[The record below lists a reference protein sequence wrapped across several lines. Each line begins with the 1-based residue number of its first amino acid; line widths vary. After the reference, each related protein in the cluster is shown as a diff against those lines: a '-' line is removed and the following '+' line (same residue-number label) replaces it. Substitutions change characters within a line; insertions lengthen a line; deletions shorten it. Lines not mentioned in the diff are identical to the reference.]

1 MNGMVGAKKRG
12 DGKKNQIYVIV
23 LAAVSVGLF
32 TLLCLLSVRIK
43 QIPDSQQAASR
54 WSSEDDFAQI
64 SVFYTEKNA
73 PRLEQFTQFEDT
85 LEGIYAKEGI
95 VPKENGRLWISAAS
109 GFGNVRITSDRGQVT
124 VAAVGI
130 VGDFFQ
136 FHPQKLLYG
145 SLPLGRENQTNGI
158 VIDEDIAWQLF
169 GGSDVAGMEVMIG
182 GESHVILGVIS
193 RECDAMKKKAGADV
207 PTVYLS
213 YDSLSTHGFT
223 SGLTCYEILL
233 PEPVSGYAKKLV
245 ENGLG
250 VGGGMLE
257 LVENSERY
265 AVSSLFDVVRDFGV
279 RSMKTTGFI
288 YPSWENAARGWEDVL
303 AMVLVWQTV
312 CVAVLA
318 VGVAI
323 GCRKMFAILTAE
335 ISGVIE
341 LMQSKKKGM

>member
-1 MNGMVGAKKRG
+1 MKSLFEVKKCG

-23 LAAVSVGLF
+23 LAAVSIGLF

-43 QIPDSQQAASR
+43 QIPDSGQAASR

-64 SVFYTEKNA
+64 SVFYTEKSA
-73 PRLEQFTQFEDT
+73 PRLEQLTQFEDT
-85 LEGIYAKEGI
+85 IEGIYAQEGI

-109 GFGNVRITSDRGQVT
+109 GFGNVRMTSNRGQMT

-130 VGDFFQ
+130 VGDFFR

-145 SLPLGRENQTNGI
+145 SLPFGRENQTNGI

-193 RECDAMKKKAGADV
+193 RECDAMEKRAGADV

-213 YDSLSTHGFT
+213 YESLSIHGFT

-233 PEPVSGYAKKLV
+233 PDPVSGYAKDLV

-250 VGGGMLE
+250 VGGGMSE
-257 LVENSERY
+257 LVENSKRY
-265 AVSSLFDVVRDFGV
+265 SVSSLFEVVGDFGA

-303 AMVLVWQTV
+303 AVILVWQTV
-312 CVAVLA
+312 CVAVL
-318 VGVAI
+318 VVAMLI
-323 GCRKMFAILTAE
+323 GCRKMFAILAAE
-335 ISGVIE
+335 ISGVIG
-341 LMQSKKKGM
+341 LMQSRR

>member
-1 MNGMVGAKKRG
+1 MKRLFEIKKRG
-12 DGKKNQIYVIV
+12 DGKKNQIYVII

-43 QIPDSQQAASR
+43 QISDSQQAAFR
-54 WSSEDDFAQI
+54 WSSEGDFAQI
-64 SVFYTEKNA
+64 SVFYTEKSA
-73 PRLEQFTQFEDT
+73 PRIEQLTQFEDT
-85 LEGIYAKEGI
+85 IEGTYAQEGI

-145 SLPLGRENQTNGI
+145 SLHFGREDQTNGI

-182 GESHVILGVIS
+182 GERHVILGVIS
-193 RECDAMKKKAGADV
+193 RECDDMEKKAGTDV

-213 YDSLSTHGFT
+213 YESLRIHGFT

-233 PEPVSGYAKKLV
+233 PDPVSGYAKELV
-245 ENGLG
+245 ENGLA
-250 VGGGMLE
+250 VGGGMSE

-265 AVSSLFDVVRDFGV
+265 SVSSLFDVVRDFGV

-303 AMVLVWQTV
+303 AVVLVWQML
-312 CVAVLA
+312 CVTLIVVMMSISCVKMYRVVL
-318 VGVAI
+318 GKI
-323 GCRKMFAILTAE
+323 RMHIDN
-335 ISGVIE
+335 
-341 LMQSKKKGM
+341 

>member
-1 MNGMVGAKKRG
+1 MMGLRGVKRQG
-12 DGKKNQIYVIV
+12 GKKKKQIYLII
-23 LAAVSVGLF
+23 LATVSAVFL

-54 WSSEDDFAQI
+54 WSSDGDFAQI
-64 SVFYTEKNA
+64 SVFYTEKSA
-73 PRLEQFTQFEDT
+73 PQTEQLMQFENT
-85 LEGIYAKEGI
+85 LEGIYAQEGI

-109 GFGNVRITSDRGQVT
+109 GFGNVRITSNRGQMT

-145 SLPLGRENQTNGI
+145 SLPLGRENEANGI

-182 GESHVILGVIS
+182 GESHVVLGVIS
-193 RECDAMKKKAGADV
+193 RDCDAMEKRAGADV

-213 YDSLSTHGFT
+213 YESLSTHGYT
-223 SGLTCYEILL
+223 AGLTCYEILL
-233 PEPVSGYAKKLV
+233 PDPVSGYAKDLV

-250 VGGGMLE
+250 VGGNGSE
-257 LVENSERY
+257 LVENSKRY
-265 AVSSLFDVVRDFGV
+265 SVSSLFEVVGDFGT
-279 RSMKTTGFI
+279 RSMKTTGFV

-303 AMVLVWQTV
+303 AVVLVWQTV
-312 CVAVLA
+312 CVAVL
-318 VGVAI
+318 VVAISI
-323 GCRKMFAILTAE
+323 GCRKMFAILAAE
-335 ISGVIE
+335 ISGVIGF
-341 LMQSKKKGM
+341 MQSRK

>member
-1 MNGMVGAKKRG
+1 MKRLAEMKKRG
-12 DGKKNQIYVIV
+12 DGKKNQIYVII

-32 TLLCLLSVRIK
+32 TLLCLLSVRIR
-43 QIPDSQQAASR
+43 QIPDSGQAVSR
-54 WSSEDDFAQI
+54 WSSDGDFAQI
-64 SVFYTEKNA
+64 SVFYTEKGA
-73 PRLEQFTQFEDT
+73 PRLEQLTQFEET
-85 LEGIYAKEGI
+85 LEGIYAQEGI

-109 GFGNVRITSDRGQVT
+109 GFGNVRITSDRGQVA

-145 SLPLGRENQTNGI
+145 SLPFGRENETNGI

-182 GESHVILGVIS
+182 GENHVVLGVIR
-193 RECDAMKKKAGADV
+193 RECDAMEKKAGADV

-213 YDSLSTHGFT
+213 YESLSTHGFT
-223 SGLTCYEILL
+223 AGLTCYEILL
-233 PEPVSGYAKKLV
+233 PDPVSGYAKELV

-250 VGGGMLE
+250 VGGGMSE

-265 AVSSLFDVVRDFGV
+265 SVLSLFDVVRDFGV

-303 AMVLVWQTV
+303 AVVLVWQTI
-312 CVAVLA
+312 CVAMLA
-318 VGVAI
+318 I
-323 GCRKMFAILTAE
+323 IIMI
-335 ISGVIE
+335 GVIKAY
-341 LMQSKKKGM
+341 QVINVKVKQYWKNRRI